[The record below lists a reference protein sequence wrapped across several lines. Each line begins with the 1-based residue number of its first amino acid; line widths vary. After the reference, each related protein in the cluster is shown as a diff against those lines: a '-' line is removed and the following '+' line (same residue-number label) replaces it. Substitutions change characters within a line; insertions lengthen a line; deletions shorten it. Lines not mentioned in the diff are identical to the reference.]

1 MTVPARDPD
10 RARRTHAG
18 PFALLRA
25 RRTVHRA
32 ARLAGRGRIHQALPL
47 ARAASQ
53 ILRGVAAAD
62 AKRQHEYVASLI
74 IVADLHLTQTELGEA
89 LTVQD
94 ELVAALETGPG
105 PADTP
110 DGAADRYADALTRRA
125 DTRRLHGDHAGAA
138 ADLDRALETATSRLT
153 LAGAHN
159 AAGILAKDTHRYD
172 DAGDHYAQ
180 ALAGMREVLGPDHPD
195 LASLFHNLAGLAHAC
210 GQHADGE
217 EHARHAIALREVTFG
232 PDSPEVAADLAVLG
246 ALLAG
251 QGRHEEAEAIFRA
264 TLATWTR
271 HRGPDHYE
279 VAVSLHH
286 LGVLHAARGDRA
298 TAGRELRRAWAIK
311 NQTLG
316 PDHAETL
323 ALTADLDAGG
333 WRT

>member
-1 MTVPARDPD
+1 
-10 RARRTHAG
+10 
-18 PFALLRA
+18 
-25 RRTVHRA
+25 
-32 ARLAGRGRIHQALPL
+32 
-47 ARAASQ
+47 
-53 ILRGVAAAD
+53 
-62 AKRQHEYVASLI
+62 
-74 IVADLHLTQTELGEA
+74 
-89 LTVQD
+89 
-94 ELVAALETGPG
+94 
-105 PADTP
+105 
-110 DGAADRYADALTRRA
+110 
-125 DTRRLHGDHAGAA
+125 
-138 ADLDRALETATSRLT
+138 
-153 LAGAHN
+153 
-159 AAGILAKDTHRYD
+159 
-172 DAGDHYAQ
+172 
-180 ALAGMREVLGPDHPD
+180 MREVLGPDHPD

-286 LGVLHAARGDRA
+286 LGVLHAGRGA
-298 TAGRELRRAWAIK
+298 TVLPLVESYAGLGPSRTI
-311 NQTLG
+311 QTV